1 LAGRRAIFF
10 WPNAYRLS
18 SSGSRH
24 AKTENIGDE
33 AQSGEVHIKQM
44 LERHE
49 HDRDEG
55 DPAREAIE
63 ELKQAI
69 DALKETLEE
78 LRTKF

>member
-1 LAGRRAIFF
+1 MTQTIR
-10 WPNAYRLS
+10 
-18 SSGSRH
+18 
-24 AKTENIGDE
+24 
-33 AQSGEVHIKQM
+33 VHIKQM

-49 HDRDEG
+49 HDRDKG

>member
-33 AQSGEVHIKQM
+33 AQSGDGSKKRQVQINAARAKRVAAGGD
-44 LERHE
+44 ERKRSYPNRL
-49 HDRDEG
+49 RDASHSSA
-55 DPAREAIE
+55 AR
-63 ELKQAI
+63 
-69 DALKETLEE
+69 
-78 LRTKF
+78 